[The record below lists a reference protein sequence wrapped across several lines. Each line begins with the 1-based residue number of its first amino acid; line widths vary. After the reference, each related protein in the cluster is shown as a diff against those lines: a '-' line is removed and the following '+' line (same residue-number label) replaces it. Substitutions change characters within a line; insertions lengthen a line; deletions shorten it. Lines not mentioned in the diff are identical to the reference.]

1 MSAIRHCRFFVIT
14 FLLAK
19 ADVLFTVAGGAG
31 SAGSADQGV
40 GEREAYFCLLSIG
53 LRRHICDP
61 GVGEREAGA
70 GVATAGER
78 GSD

>member
-1 MSAIRHCRFFVIT
+1 MCFSLLQEEQARQAQKIKVLENERLFF
-14 FLLAK
+14 
-19 ADVLFTVAGGAG
+19 
-31 SAGSADQGV
+31 
-40 GEREAYFCLLSIG
+40 AYFCLLSIG

>member
-1 MSAIRHCRFFVIT
+1 MLMS
-14 FLLAK
+14 LLQEEQARQARQIK
-19 ADVLFTVAGGAG
+19 VLE
-31 SAGSADQGV
+31 S
-40 GEREAYFCLLSIG
+40 EAYFCLLSIG

-78 GSD
+78 RSDQGDQ